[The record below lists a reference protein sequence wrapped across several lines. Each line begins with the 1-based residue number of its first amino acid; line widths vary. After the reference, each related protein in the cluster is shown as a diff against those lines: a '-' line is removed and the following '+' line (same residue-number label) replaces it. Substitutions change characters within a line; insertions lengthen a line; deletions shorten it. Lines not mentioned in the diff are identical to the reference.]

1 MQVILL
7 KDVDNLGDKHQV
19 VNVRPGYGR
28 NFLIPQGSALL
39 ANDSNM
45 RRLNELTR
53 QDEAKENKKINVY
66 KEMAD
71 QLKDATLKVGA
82 KTGTSGKI
90 FGSVTNVQIAA
101 ALKDQC
107 NIEIERKKIHIL
119 EEVKELGTYV
129 AQLDLHKQV
138 IVKVNFEV
146 VSE

>member
-1 MQVILL
+1 M
-7 KDVDNLGDKHQV
+7 
-19 VNVRPGYGR
+19 
-28 NFLIPQGSALL
+28 SA
-39 ANDSNM
+39 
-45 RRLNELTR
+45 
-53 QDEAKENKKINVY
+53 K
-66 KEMAD
+66 
-71 QLKDATLKVGA
+71 LKDATLKVGA

-101 ALKDQC
+101 ALKDQF